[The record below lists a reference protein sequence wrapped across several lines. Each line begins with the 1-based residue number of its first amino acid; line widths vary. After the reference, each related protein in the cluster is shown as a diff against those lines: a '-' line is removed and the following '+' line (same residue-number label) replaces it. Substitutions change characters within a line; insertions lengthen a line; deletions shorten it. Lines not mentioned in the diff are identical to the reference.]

1 MTFTELCAIADRL
14 DNQKE
19 PPASTSL
26 TKLKDAAESVGKAW
40 SNSWLGYQSRV
51 YYKDLQPVPPGAHF
65 SKEWGFTDSYP
76 IPGTQ
81 GEWAEYDFDSL
92 VAEIHRMAGKQKLG
106 KLEEKK
112 KAGQDPFEEPE
123 APGVSPILQ

>member
-92 VAEIHRMAGKQKLG
+92 VAEIHRMAGNPKLE
-106 KLEEKK
+106 KLEEKQ
-112 KAGQDPFEEPE
+112 KAATELFEESQ
-123 APGVSPILQ
+123 ARVLSLIS